1 MTGRM
6 KQYLMPEDSD
16 DLAEKFTS
24 EKYGDGTSKVVAHH
38 FNTIQAK
45 SGIQKDLKS
54 RFKDTNKNTVP
65 DRIKQGK
72 LNPAD
77 MQAIVDEIKKA

>member
-38 FNTIQAK
+38 FNTI
-45 SGIQKDLKS
+45 
-54 RFKDTNKNTVP
+54 
-65 DRIKQGK
+65 
-72 LNPAD
+72 
-77 MQAIVDEIKKA
+77 